1 LNKSSGSQQ
10 FKYSDDFKGPQEE
23 NDFNAQVGQR
33 WNQRTPKYYEKAEKH
48 HKDICISQ

>member
-33 WNQRTPKYYEKAEKH
+33 WKRTPKYYEKAEKH